1 MKQQSLAKW
10 LKIILIGVGLCGL
23 VVLFLIIPDYGIS
36 LVYAYPE
43 FSDRYW
49 PWQVFLWI
57 CGIPCYIALVF
68 GWKIAANIGRDR
80 SFSYDNAKYLKWIA
94 WLAAGDGIF
103 FFIGS
108 AVLLFLNMS
117 HPGVFLLSLIVVFVA
132 FAITVAA
139 AALSHLVQKAAVLQE
154 QSDLTI

>member
-1 MKQQSLAKW
+1 MKQESLARW

-23 VVLFLIIPDYGIS
+23 IVLFVFVPSYGQT
-36 LVYAYPE
+36 LVYEYPE
-43 FSDRYW
+43 FSDRFW
-49 PWQVFLWI
+49 PWLVFLWI

-68 GWKIAANIGRDR
+68 GWIIATNIGWDR

-94 WLAAGDGIF
+94 WLAAGDGGF
-103 FFIGS
+103 FFVGN
-108 AVLLFLNMS
+108 ACLLFLNMS
-117 HPGVFLLSLIVVFVA
+117 HPGVFLTSLIVVFVA
-132 FAITVAA
+132 IAVAVAA